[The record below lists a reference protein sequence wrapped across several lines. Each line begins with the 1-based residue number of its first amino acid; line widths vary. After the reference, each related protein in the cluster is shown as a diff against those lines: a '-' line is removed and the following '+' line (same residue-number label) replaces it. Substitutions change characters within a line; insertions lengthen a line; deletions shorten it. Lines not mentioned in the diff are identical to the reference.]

1 MADQDAQDTETLVKD
16 EKEEVLDI
24 DSQINAAMRARI
36 AHFKE
41 QSEYSLSLFFVIF
54 GIGEIGFL
62 RELLLIWSAK
72 IVVHAYIAR
81 GPCNYGWRKFIL
93 WFFCL
98 IWVLIM
104 FRVVY
109 NIYIKIYICI
119 SMGLCMQ

>member
-41 QSEYSLSLFFVIF
+41 QSEYSLSLCSVIF

-62 RELLLIWSAK
+62 REL
-72 IVVHAYIAR
+72 
-81 GPCNYGWRKFIL
+81 
-93 WFFCL
+93 
-98 IWVLIM
+98 VLI
-104 FRVVY
+104 
-109 NIYIKIYICI
+109 
-119 SMGLCMQ
+119 